1 MNDLPFKFPILTV
14 PGLDPEK
21 WWELVNIHAD
31 ENELTTLNGR
41 ELKSRE
47 EVGRVV
53 MDATGRSWRILDVHD
68 LGPSGTGLWSRFW
81 AAVFGQRRVKYEV
94 SEELRLPFE
103 EIKESICTAI
113 RAKPDSWR
121 DDEAVAG
128 EDGSP
133 REEEEMLEELIGKVR
148 EAKSPRKLM
157 TVIESWGES

>member
-31 ENELTTLNGR
+31 ADEFTALDRRDLQ
-41 ELKSRE
+41 SRE

-53 MDATGRSWRILDVHD
+53 MDATGNSWRILAVHD
-68 LGPSGTGLWSRFW
+68 LGLKGSGLWSRFW
-81 AAVFGQRRVKYEV
+81 SGVFGKHSVRYDV
-94 SEELRLPFE
+94 SDELHLPFD
-103 EIKESICTAI
+103 EIRESICTAI

-121 DDEAVAG
+121 CDEAIAG
-128 EDGSP
+128 EDGPP

-148 EAKSPRKLM
+148 KAKSPQELM
-157 TVIESWGES
+157 AVISSWGED